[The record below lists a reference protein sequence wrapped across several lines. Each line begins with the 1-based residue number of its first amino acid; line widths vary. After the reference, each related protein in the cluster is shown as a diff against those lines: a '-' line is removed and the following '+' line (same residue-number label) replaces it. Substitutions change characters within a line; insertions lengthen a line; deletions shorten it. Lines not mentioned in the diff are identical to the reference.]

1 MLQSVKNTA
10 HLERIAALI
19 FFILAEKKPK
29 DKLISN
35 AWGRY
40 VIQEDLLNVE
50 IKAQKKNQLSG
61 GRSWQQSR
69 HLCGVSASLASQ
81 KFVKVERGDPIAL
94 IM

>member
-1 MLQSVKNTA
+1 M
-10 HLERIAALI
+10 
-19 FFILAEKKPK
+19 
-29 DKLISN
+29 
-35 AWGRY
+35 
-40 VIQEDLLNVE
+40 IQEDLLNVE